1 MFGGATAPT
10 IGRMSTHTTD
20 AEETF
25 QVSLEIAEAYEAAF
39 VPSLFAGVARRLIE
53 FIGVAP
59 NKNVLDVGC
68 GTGIVARTAADRG
81 ATVTGL
87 DLNEAMLTVA
97 RRLRPDLTW
106 RQGDAAALPFPDAA
120 FDVTLCQS
128 ALMFV
133 PDPTVAV
140 REMARVTVADGTV
153 GVQIWASLDRQRGF
167 RALADAVARHA
178 GPDSVDLVATYF
190 RLGGLAEFIQ
200 RCADAGLAVTAVE
213 TTEVTLHAPSVDA
226 YVTTEVESTP
236 LVEQI
241 DDETYA
247 RLRADARTGLAPFC
261 DASGALA
268 LPFEIHLIRAQHA

>member
-1 MFGGATAPT
+1 M
-10 IGRMSTHTTD
+10 TTN
-20 AEETF
+20 AETF

-39 VPSLFAGVARRLIE
+39 VPSLFAGVARRLVD
-53 FIGVAP
+53 FAGVAP
-59 NKNVLDVGC
+59 GQNVLDVGC

-81 ATVTGL
+81 ATATGL
-87 DLNEAMLTVA
+87 DPNEAMLTVA

-133 PDPTVAV
+133 PDPTAAM
-140 REMARVTVADGTV
+140 REMARVTGAEGTV
-153 GVQIWASLDRQRGF
+153 GVQIWASPDRQRGF
-167 RALADAVARHA
+167 RPLADAVARHA
-178 GPDSVDLVATYF
+178 GPDSVDLVASYF
-190 RLGGLAEFIQ
+190 RLGDLDEFIQ
-200 RCADAGLAVTAVE
+200 RCADAGLTPTAVD

-236 LVEQI
+236 LVERI
-241 DDETYA
+241 DDETYT

-261 DASGALA
+261 DSSGALA
-268 LPFEIHLIRAQHA
+268 LPFEIHLIRVRHA

>member
-1 MFGGATAPT
+1 MSGGTTAPT
-10 IGRMSTHTTD
+10 IEGMTTHRTH
-20 AEETF
+20 AETF
-25 QVSLEIAEAYEAAF
+25 QVSLEIAEAYEANF
-39 VPSLFAGVARRLIE
+39 VPSLFAGVARQLVDFAGI
-53 FIGVAP
+53 AP
-59 NKNVLDVGC
+59 DQNVLDVGC

-87 DLNEAMLTVA
+87 DLNKAMLTVA

-133 PDPTVAV
+133 PDPTAAM
-140 REMARVTVADGTV
+140 REMARVTVAEGTV
-153 GVQIWASLDRQRGF
+153 GVQIWASPDRQRGF
-167 RALADAVARHA
+167 QPLADAIARHA
-178 GPDSVDLVATYF
+178 DPDSVELVATYF
-190 RLGGLAEFIQ
+190 RLGDLDEFTQ
-200 RCADAGLAVTAVE
+200 LCADAGLTLTAVD

-236 LVEQI
+236 LVERI
-241 DDETYA
+241 DEETYA
-247 RLRADARTGLAPFC
+247 RLRADAGTGLAAFC

>member
-1 MFGGATAPT
+1 MFARAAAAT
-10 IGRMSTHTTD
+10 IGRMTTHTTQ
-20 AEETF
+20 AETF
-25 QVSLEIAEAYEAAF
+25 RVSLEIAETYEAAF
-39 VPSLFAGVARRLIE
+39 VPSLFAGVARRLVD
-53 FIGVAP
+53 FAGVAP
-59 NKNVLDVGC
+59 GQRVLDVGC
-68 GTGIVARTAADRG
+68 GTGIVARTAAERG
-81 ATVTGL
+81 ATATGL

-106 RQGDAAALPFPDAA
+106 WQGDAAALPFGDAR

-133 PDPTVAV
+133 PDPTAAV

-153 GVQIWASLDRQRGF
+153 GVQIWASPDRQRGF
-167 RALADAVARHA
+167 RPLAEAVARHA
-178 GPDSVDLVATYF
+178 GPDSVDLVTTYF
-190 RLGGLAEFIQ
+190 RLGDLDEFTR

-226 YVTTEVESTP
+226 YITTEVESTP
-236 LVEQI
+236 LVERI

-268 LPFEIHLIRAQHA
+268 LPFEIHLIRGQHQ

>member
-1 MFGGATAPT
+1 MFGRATTPT
-10 IGRMSTHTTD
+10 IGPMSTHTTD
-20 AEETF
+20 AETF
-25 QVSLEIAEAYEAAF
+25 QVSLEIAETYEAAF

-53 FIGVAP
+53 FIGIAP
-59 NKNVLDVGC
+59 DQNVLDVGC

-133 PDPTVAV
+133 PDPTVAM

-153 GVQIWASLDRQRGF
+153 GVQIWASPDRQRGF
-167 RALADAVARHA
+167 RPLADAVARHA
-178 GPDSVDLVATYF
+178 GPDSVDLIGTYF
-190 RLGGLAEFIQ
+190 RLGDPAEFTQ
-200 RCADAGLAVTAVE
+200 RCADARLAVTAVE

-236 LVEQI
+236 LVKRI
-241 DDETYA
+241 DEETYA
-247 RLRADARTGLAPFC
+247 RLRSDARTGLAPFC
-261 DASGALA
+261 DASGALE